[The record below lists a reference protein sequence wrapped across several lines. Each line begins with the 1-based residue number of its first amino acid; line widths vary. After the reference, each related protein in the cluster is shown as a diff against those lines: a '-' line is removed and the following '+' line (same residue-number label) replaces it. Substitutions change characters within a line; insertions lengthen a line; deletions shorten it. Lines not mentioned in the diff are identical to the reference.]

1 MDSSNTNLYVS
12 GYSNPEVFS
21 RAFPTALRP
30 QGKEIVRTWLYYTL
44 LKSTLLFDKPGFSNI
59 WIDGLGMDPWGRKM
73 SKSLGNGI
81 DADSVLECGA
91 GGRTGSWKVK
101 GPDKT
106 VSLKANKI
114 GSECFRLWK
123 ACEAQVGDDFQIN
136 PEEIEK
142 KYFGVLTKLFN
153 VARFASQFDCPED
166 LDTAPEG
173 LPVED
178 RWILAEFSQ
187 VMTTVATSWESV
199 DIYSAGHAL
208 KSFGTG
214 ILPSHW
220 LEMAKTRLYSDDKHA
235 AWTIHRIVRDYM
247 AMFSPICPFFTHH
260 ISTTLYGSSAV
271 DVREFPAMP
280 VELLA
285 TGSDEGKAMCG
296 LTQTIIDFN
305 SDTWKTKKDAGV
317 SLNQPISGIIIP
329 EKLVNIEADAD
340 FTEILTS
347 MHSLE

>member
-1 MDSSNTNLYVS
+1 M
-12 GYSNPEVFS
+12 
-21 RAFPTALRP
+21 
-30 QGKEIVRTWLYYTL
+30 
-44 LKSTLLFDKPGFSNI
+44 KSTLLFDKPGFSNV

-106 VSLKANKI
+106 VALKANKI

-123 ACEAQVGDDFQIN
+123 ACEAQVGDDFHIN

-142 KYFGVLTKLFN
+142 KYYGVLTKLFN
-153 VARFASQFDCPED
+153 VARFSSHFEVPKN
-166 LDTAPEG
+166 LNVAPEN

-178 RWILAEFSQ
+178 RWILSEFSRI
-187 VMTTVATSWESV
+187 METVGKSWSEI
-199 DIYSAGHAL
+199 DIYSAGQAL

-220 LEMAKTRLYSDDKHA
+220 LEMAKSRLYDGDQHA

-247 AMFSPICPFFTHH
+247 ALLSPICPFFTHH
-260 ISTTLYGSSAV
+260 ITTTLYDSSAV
-271 DVREFPAMP
+271 DVRQFPEMP
-280 VELLA
+280 VDSLVA
-285 TGSDEGKAMCG
+285 GSDEGRRLCD
-296 LTQTIIDFN
+296 LTASIVEFN
-305 SDTWKTKKDAGV
+305 SDTWRTKKEAGI
-317 SLNQPISGIIIP
+317 SLNQPVSGITIP
-329 EKLVNIEADAD
+329 DDLQE
-340 FTEILTS
+340 FTSILTS